1 MKRLLVLGAMLCL
14 PLSAQASEAGTML
27 FKTRGTFQD
36 VRDALQIAI
45 EGKGLKIN
53 HTNRIAEML
62 DRTGKDLGTTR
73 QVYVEGEQFEFCSAA
88 LSRRMM
94 EADPHAML
102 MCPYIV
108 SVYTLPKDGHVYI
121 AYRKPAG
128 GKSPALKQ
136 ALAEV
141 EKLLNEIIHEAL

>member
-1 MKRLLVLGAMLCL
+1 MKKMLVAFAMFCL
-14 PLSAQASEAGTML
+14 PWAAVAESPTVL
-27 FKTRGTFQD
+27 FKTHGDFQEI
-36 VRDALQIAI
+36 RDALQFAI

-62 DRTGKDLGTTR
+62 ARTGQDLGSAR

-88 LSRRMM
+88 ISRKMM

-102 MCPYIV
+102 MCPYIL
-108 SVYTLPKDGHVYI
+108 SVYTLPNDRNVYI
-121 AYRKPAG
+121 AYRKPAATRN
-128 GKSPALKQ
+128 PALNK

-141 EKLLNEIIHEAL
+141 ENLLTGIIREVL